1 MINFW
6 LGVATTLAVQFI
18 ACGLIIYSAVR
29 ERKNNENNIDKGN
42 E

>member
-18 ACGLIIYSAVR
+18 VCTLIIYFAAR
-29 ERKNNENNIDKGN
+29 ERKNNENNINKGN